1 MKAFLITFLT
11 VLAFGFSAG
20 PSPAQ
25 KEVKDESLDS
35 LAASFRGMVRS
46 LTTPELERR
55 KMSLRQ
61 FQQRGYVEVLSDV
74 VAEDGVSAL
83 LSLVKVNAQIAYHL
97 PHNQLVFHIPP
108 AAAARPPTQSP
119 WHLLTSASQPYT
131 VPLIQDWTFPE
142 DPWSDQ

>member
-11 VLAFGFSAG
+11 LLAFGFSAG

-25 KEVKDESLDS
+25 KEVKEENLDS

-55 KMSLRQ
+55 KMALRK
-61 FQQRGYVEVLSDV
+61 FQQRGYVEVLFDV

-83 LSLVKVNAQIAYHL
+83 LSLIKVNAQIACHL

-108 AAAARPPTQSP
+108 AEAARPATQSP
-119 WHLLTSASQPYT
+119 WHFLTSASQPYT
-131 VPLIQDWTFPE
+131 VPLAQDWTFPD
-142 DPWSDQ
+142 DPWSNQ